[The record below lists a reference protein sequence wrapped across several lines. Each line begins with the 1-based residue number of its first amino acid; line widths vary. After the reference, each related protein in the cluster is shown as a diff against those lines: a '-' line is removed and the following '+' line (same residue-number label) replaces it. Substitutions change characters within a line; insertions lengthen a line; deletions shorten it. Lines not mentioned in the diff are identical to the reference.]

1 MSPSFGVKMTN
12 HDNAEVCSA
21 WQHEQNLL
29 QGQACCHGCHKLI
42 SCLIDFASFVLALDH
57 ALVHKS

>member
-1 MSPSFGVKMTN
+1 MTN